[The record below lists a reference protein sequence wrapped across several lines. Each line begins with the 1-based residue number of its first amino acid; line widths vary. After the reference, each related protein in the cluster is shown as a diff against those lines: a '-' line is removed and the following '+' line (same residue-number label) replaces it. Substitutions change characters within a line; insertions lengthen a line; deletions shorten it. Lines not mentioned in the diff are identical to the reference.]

1 MSLSLVLPCYNVM
14 KYLPKCLD
22 SIFKND
28 CSDIEIVL
36 VNDGSSDDIGGGLS
50 QYFNKN
56 NCDHNIEFE
65 YKGAWI
71 KIIHTRNCG
80 VSAARNTGIENAT
93 SDYIVFIDPDDTV
106 KENYFSTIKAFM
118 TSTSVD
124 VAILGFY
131 QIVEDKDGNVVKEGE
146 VFPQKNYISNS
157 VEETVRTV
165 LPKYLGVSWTLAVIF
180 VFYMLFPFFCF
191 LIGNKKR
198 AWGVA
203 VAALMFNWLCSSYF
217 SAGRGNIVYDA
228 IYFIAGGLVF
238 LYRKELVE
246 FSSKHKVI
254 AGAILLIAT
263 VVYFAVGGY
272 TLMMLLF
279 CVAALIYTIGC
290 NRRGV
295 LVNPIVKFL
304 GGISFEIYLCHMVIY
319 RVFEKLH
326 LGHLFGN
333 GLLAYIFTAVAV
345 ICGSVVFSV
354 CAKWFLN
361 KIETFLKER
370 VRRVNHV

>member
-1 MSLSLVLPCYNVM
+1 M
-14 KYLPKCLD
+14 
-22 SIFKND
+22 F
-28 CSDIEIVL
+28 
-36 VNDGSSDDIGGGLS
+36 
-50 QYFNKN
+50 
-56 NCDHNIEFE
+56 
-65 YKGAWI
+65 
-71 KIIHTRNCG
+71 
-80 VSAARNTGIENAT
+80 
-93 SDYIVFIDPDDTV
+93 
-106 KENYFSTIKAFM
+106 
-118 TSTSVD
+118 
-124 VAILGFY
+124 
-131 QIVEDKDGNVVKEGE
+131 E
-146 VFPQKNYISNS
+146 VFANLTICQGLLPNANI
-157 VEETVRTV
+157 TVI
-165 LPKYLGVSWTLAVIF
+165 GVSWTLAVIF

-290 NRRGV
+290 NR
-295 LVNPIVKFL
+295 
-304 GGISFEIYLCHMVIY
+304 GGYWSIQLS
-319 RVFEKLH
+319 
-326 LGHLFGN
+326 
-333 GLLAYIFTAVAV
+333 
-345 ICGSVVFSV
+345 SS
-354 CAKWFLN
+354 
-361 KIETFLKER
+361 
-370 VRRVNHV
+370 